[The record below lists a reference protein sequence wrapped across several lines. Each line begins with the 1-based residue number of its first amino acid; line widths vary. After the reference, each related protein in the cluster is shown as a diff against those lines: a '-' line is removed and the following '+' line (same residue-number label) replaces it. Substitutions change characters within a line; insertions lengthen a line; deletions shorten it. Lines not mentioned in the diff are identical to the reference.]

1 MADPARIDDR
11 LSDAT
16 YPKPAATAGSPVSA
30 DPSAQPPDLPG
41 FTQSPAQLPETV
53 RSTPIGEWPTAA
65 RRNPNLERAATAVG
79 GALGTAV
86 TTTKRLPEVIQ
97 GGVRNLRSRLT
108 VVGGRAHTDAKQ
120 KAEELKDEASQQV
133 RAARVRVQHI
143 ARESPAAF
151 IGGVAAIAFVTGVIL
166 GIWRENS
173 RV

>member
-16 YPKPAATAGSPVSA
+16 YPKPAATAGSPVSG
-30 DPSAQPPDLPG
+30 DPNVQPPDLPG
-41 FTQSPAQLPETV
+41 FAQSPAQLPETV
-53 RSTPIGEWPTAA
+53 RSRPIGEWPTTA
-65 RRNPNLERAATAVG
+65 RRSPNLDRAATAVG
-79 GALGTAV
+79 EALGTAV
-86 TTTKRLPEVIQ
+86 ATTKRLPEVIQ
-97 GGVRNLRSRLT
+97 GRVQNLRSRLS